1 MYGSMIRRT
10 VLAAAVL
17 AAGVA
22 GPAAPALASAGD
34 GEAFTACMRSHGL
47 PDFPEV
53 AVSTDGLINLDIK
66 GERVDVFSDTY
77 GAAVKACES
86 LLPTPAHLPEAPTAP
101 VAPEG
106 PTAPIA
112 PDAPVAPIAPEGP
125 TAPIA
130 PSLAS

>member
-1 MYGSMIRRT
+1 MIRRT

-47 PDFPEV
+47 PGFPEV

-86 LLPTPAHLPEAPTAP
+86 LLPTPAHLPKAPVAPEAPTAP
-101 VAPEG
+101 VAPD
-106 PTAPIA
+106 T
-112 PDAPVAPIAPEGP
+112 PVAPIAPDTP
-125 TAPIA
+125 VAPIA
-130 PSLAS
+130 PSLPS